1 MYPSL
6 TRPLPKPS
14 AYLRLLEY
22 QRQRMVF
29 PAYAADLPL
38 LLFIFFSRIAAGLS
52 LFSVFFPHSALWLDT
67 AFGCMVLATAA
78 SITHLTVPSRF
89 LTMIINHRSPLVW
102 EIRLAGAL
110 TASLGAQILSDMGF
124 LPNFGAVLPWA
135 SSSLG
140 ILFLIS
146 TGWAYRF
153 HTHPA
158 WKTNILPVY
167 YLASALM
174 IGYTMY
180 SVRYPNPFFRLITV
194 SLLCGQGFLILLYL
208 NHLCNTSWMS
218 LKRIESGKDRR
229 ISLAFLASVLFLP
242 GILTFA
248 PLFTKHL
255 ELFSAVL
262 ALSSLAGV
270 VFERVLFFRFEQPV
284 FFLSRGKNPETK
296 TVEFDAAPADDMT
309 ELNAAS
315 L

>member
-6 TRPLPKPS
+6 TRPLPRVS
-14 AYLRLLEY
+14 TYLRLLEY
-22 QRQRMVF
+22 QRERMVS

-52 LFSVFFPHSALWLDT
+52 IFSVFFPLSVPWLSA
-67 AFGCMVLATAA
+67 AFCCMLLATAA
-78 SITHLTVPSRF
+78 SMTHLSVPARF

-110 TASLGAQILSDMGF
+110 TASLGAQLLSHLGMLPGF
-124 LPNFGAVLPWA
+124 ETFLTW
-135 SSSLG
+135 SSFSLS

-158 WKTNILPVY
+158 WKTNILPGY
-167 YLASALM
+167 YLVSALM

-180 SVRYPNPFFRLITV
+180 SAMYPNPFFRLVTV
-194 SLLCGQGFLILLYL
+194 FLLCGQGFLVLLYL
-208 NHLCNTSWMS
+208 NHLCKTSWMS
-218 LKRIESGKDRR
+218 LKRIESGKDRK
-229 ISLAFLASVLFLP
+229 ISIAFLTSVLFIP

-255 ELFSAVL
+255 ELFSGLFV
-262 ALSSLAGV
+262 LSSLAGV
-270 VFERVLFFRFEQPV
+270 VFERILFFRLEQPV
-284 FFLSRGKNPETK
+284 FFLSRGQNPEPITMRSS
-296 TVEFDAAPADDMT
+296 TV
-309 ELNAAS
+309 
-315 L
+315 

>member
-38 LLFIFFSRIAAGLS
+38 LLFIFFSRIAAGLCI
-52 LFSVFFPHSALWLDT
+52 FSVFFPQSVPLLGA
-67 AFGCMVLATAA
+67 AFCCMVMATAA
-78 SITHLTVPSRF
+78 SITHLTVPTRF
-89 LTMIINHRSPLVW
+89 LAMIINHRSPLVW

-110 TASLGAQILSDMGF
+110 TGSLGAQLLSHLGMLPGF
-124 LPNFGAVLPWA
+124 ETL
-135 SSSLG
+135 SSWSSFSLG

-158 WKTNILPVY
+158 WKTNFLPGY

-174 IGYTMY
+174 IGYAMY
-180 SVRYPNPFFRLITV
+180 SVIYPNPFFRLITV
-194 SLLCGQGFLILLYL
+194 SLLCGQAFLILLYL
-208 NHLCNTSWMS
+208 NHLCKTSWMS
-218 LKRIESGKDRR
+218 LKRIDSGKDRR

-262 ALSSLAGV
+262 ALSCLAAV
-270 VFERVLFFRFEQPV
+270 VFERILFFRLEQPV
-284 FFLSRGKNPETK
+284 FFLSRGQNPETETIK
-296 TVEFDAAPADDMT
+296 SDASRRAI
-309 ELNAAS
+309 
-315 L
+315 